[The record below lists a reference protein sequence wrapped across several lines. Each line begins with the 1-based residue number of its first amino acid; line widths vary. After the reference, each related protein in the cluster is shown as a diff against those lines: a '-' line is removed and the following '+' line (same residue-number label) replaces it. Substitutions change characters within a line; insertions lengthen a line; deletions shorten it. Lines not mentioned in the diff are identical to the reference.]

1 MTNTKRY
8 DKLPQKVEDAARYSV
23 DSAYNVHKNLG
34 PGLLEKVY
42 EHFMVIELRKRGCTV
57 QTQVKLPIEYEGVT
71 YDDFYTIDMIV
82 DDCLIL
88 EFKALEEIKPVH
100 KAQLLTY
107 LRLSGKRLGLLINFY
122 NSNIGDGITRM
133 IN

>member
-34 PGLLEKVY
+34 PGLMEKVY
-42 EHFMVIELRKRGCTV
+42 EHFMIIELRKRGCTV

-71 YDDFYTIDMIV
+71 YDDFYKIDMIV

-88 EFKALEEIKPVH
+88 EFKAVDEIKSVH
-100 KAQLLTY
+100 KSQLLTY

>member
-1 MTNTKRY
+1 MTYTKKY
-8 DKLPQKVEDAARYSV
+8 EKLPQNVEDAAKYSV
-23 DSAYNVHKNLG
+23 DSAYTVHKQLG

-42 EHFMVIELRKRGCTV
+42 EHFMIVELRKRGCNV
-57 QTQVKLPIEYEGVT
+57 QTQVKLPINYEGVT
-71 YDDFYTIDMIV
+71 YDEYYTIDMLV

-88 EFKALEEIKPVH
+88 EFKTLEEVKPVH

-122 NSNIGDGITRM
+122 NTNIGDGITRM
-133 IN
+133 TN